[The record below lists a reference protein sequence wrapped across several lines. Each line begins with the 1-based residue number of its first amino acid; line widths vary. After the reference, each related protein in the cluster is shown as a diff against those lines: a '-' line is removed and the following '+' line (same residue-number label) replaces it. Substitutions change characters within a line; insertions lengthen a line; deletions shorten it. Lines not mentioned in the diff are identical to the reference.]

1 MKGGFKMVRVLDK
14 FNIQKNVYAKA
25 DGLNP
30 EGFPSFERSLEEGY
44 LQVLLTNTLTG
55 TFYATENKLLDE
67 SLKLHAE
74 MALAD
79 PGFMARAIV
88 YARREGLMRLQ
99 PIVGLAY
106 LAKADHALFKSIFS
120 RVILTPG
127 DLADFIEIARG
138 GVVPGGIGRAIKS
151 AINDWMNGLSEYH
164 AIKYA
169 TGGRGY
175 SLRDILRLSHP
186 KPSGAVQDAIFMWLA
201 DAEKWKDGLADKQAL
216 TPQIAAFEQL
226 KRLDSTN
233 GQEQARQL
241 IDEGR
246 LPYEVVTGVLK
257 PDLETWRALMR
268 QMPYLA
274 LLRHLNT
281 LQRAGVLADGEAAR
295 YVAERL
301 SNEEALRRARVL
313 PFQIFMAYRM
323 FEPVDGTEQQVAN
336 ALADALEAS
345 FVNMP
350 ALDEVCIA
358 PDVSGSMDGRLTG
371 QGKTRFAD
379 VAGIFASALFKSS
392 RSARVLPFREHV
404 VGVKLNVRDSLMTTA
419 GRISQ
424 LVSGGTAISAPVSYL
439 IEHKMKVHSFIG
451 ITDNIEWAADQNGNV
466 GFLPTWRRYK
476 EQVAPQARAFLL
488 TIAPYRRA
496 VAPKEE
502 PGVHYIYGWNDSVL
516 KYIGLMLDG
525 LDGQV
530 EAVRAMEL

>member
-1 MKGGFKMVRVLDK
+1 MARVLDK
-14 FNIQKNVYAKA
+14 FNVKKNVYAKA
-25 DGLNP
+25 DGVNP
-30 EGFPSFERSLEEGY
+30 EGFPSFKRSLEEGY

-55 TFYATENKLLDE
+55 TFYATEKTLLDE

-74 MALAD
+74 MALTD

-99 PIVGLAY
+99 PVVGLAY
-106 LAKADHALFKSIFS
+106 LAKADRALFKAIFN

-138 GVVPGGIGRAIKS
+138 GVVPGGIGRNIKT

-169 TGGRGY
+169 TGGKGY

-186 KPSGAVQDAIFMWLA
+186 KPSGAVQDAIFMWLT
-201 DAEKWKDGLADKQAL
+201 DADKWQSTEKQSL

-226 KRLDSTN
+226 KRLDHSN
-233 GQEQARQL
+233 GGGQEQARRL

-246 LPYEVVTGVLK
+246 LPYEVVTGAIK
-257 PDLETWRALMR
+257 PDVETWRALMR

-301 SNEEALRRARVL
+301 SNDEALHRARVL
-313 PFQIFMAYRM
+313 PFQIFIAYRM
-323 FEPVDGTEQQVAN
+323 FEPVNGDEQLIAN
-336 ALADALEAS
+336 ALVDALEAS

-350 ALDEVCIA
+350 ALDGVCIA
-358 PDVSGSMDGRLTG
+358 PDVSGSMSSNLSA
-371 QGKTRFAD
+371 QGKTSYAD
-379 VAGIFASALFKSS
+379 VAGIFAAALFKASQT
-392 RSARVLPFREHV
+392 ARVLPFREHV
-404 VGVKLNVRDSLMTTA
+404 IDVKLSPRDSLMTTT
-419 GRISQ
+419 GQINQ
-424 LVSGGTAISAPVSYL
+424 LVSGGTAVSAPISYL
-439 IEHKMKVHSFIG
+439 LERKVKVGTFIG
-451 ITDNIEWAADQNGNV
+451 ITDNIEWAADQSGNV
-466 GFLPTWRRYK
+466 GFLPTWRQYK
-476 EQVAPQARAFLL
+476 ERVAPEARAFLL
-488 TIAPYRRA
+488 TIAPYRHA
-496 VAPKEE
+496 VAPENE
-502 PGVHYIYGWNDSVL
+502 PDVHYIYGWNDTVL
-516 KYIGLMLDG
+516 KYIGLMMEG
-525 LDGQV
+525 LEGQV